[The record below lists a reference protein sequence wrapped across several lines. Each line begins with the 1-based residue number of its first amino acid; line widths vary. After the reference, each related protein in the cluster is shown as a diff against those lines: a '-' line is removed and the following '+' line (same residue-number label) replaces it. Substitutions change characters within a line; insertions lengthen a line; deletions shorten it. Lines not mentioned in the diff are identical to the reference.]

1 MKNDGGIPLTTKE
14 KVLARL
20 KAAEE
25 ILSGEALAQELGV
38 SRTAIWKAI
47 KELEKK
53 GYQIQHLANGYR
65 YQPSD
70 ILDAKEIQE
79 HINQAVDVTVLETSD
94 STMKDAQLAVMEG
107 KESPLL
113 IVADMQ
119 KAPRGRFNRPFFAAK
134 QQGIYMSLL
143 LEPKEQLQELPQY
156 TILMAVAVAEAI
168 DELLGVESQIK
179 WVNDIYLN
187 HKKVVGILS
196 EAMTDV
202 ETNSLKYIIIGMG
215 INFSIPQEKFPEE
228 LREKATS
235 LFSDGKA
242 TTTRNQLIINIWNRF
257 FDLLA
262 EQTTYLDSYRKKS
275 FVLGKKIT
283 FKRKDQLYLGTAV
296 AITDIG
302 ELVVDLGDEKVTLSS
317 GEISLSSIQ

>member
-1 MKNDGGIPLTTKE
+1 MKNDGGIRLTTKE
-14 KVLARL
+14 KILARL

-25 ILSGEALAQELGV
+25 ILSGETLAQELGV

-65 YQPSD
+65 YRPSD
-70 ILDAKEIQE
+70 ILDAKEIQA
-79 HINQAVDVTVLETSD
+79 HIEQPVDVTVLETSV
-94 STMKDAQLAVMEG
+94 STMKDAQLAVMDG
-107 KESPLL
+107 KKSPLL

-119 KAPRGRFNRPFFAAK
+119 EAPRGRFNRPFFAAK

-168 DELLGVESQIK
+168 DEVLGIDSQIK
-179 WVNDIYLN
+179 WVNDIYVN

-215 INFSIPQEKFPEE
+215 INFSIPQEKYPEE
-228 LREKATS
+228 LQEKATS
-235 LFSDGKA
+235 LFPDGEA
-242 TTTRNQLIINIWNRF
+242 TITRNQLIITIWNRF

-262 EQTTYLDSYRKKS
+262 DQEAYLDTYRKKS

-283 FKRKDQLYLGTAV
+283 FKRKEQLYLGTAV
-296 AITDIG
+296 AITDTG
-302 ELVVDLGDEKVTLSS
+302 ELVVDLGNETVTISS

>member
-107 KESPLL
+107 KKSPLL

-215 INFSIPQEKFPEE
+215 INFSIPQENYPEE

-235 LFSDGKA
+235 LFPDGKA

>member
-1 MKNDGGIPLTTKE
+1 MTTKE

-107 KESPLL
+107 KKSPLL

-215 INFSIPQEKFPEE
+215 INFSIPQENYPEE

>member
-1 MKNDGGIPLTTKE
+1 MTTKE

-107 KESPLL
+107 KKSPLL

-187 HKKVVGILS
+187 HRKVVGILS

-215 INFSIPQEKFPEE
+215 INFSIPQEIYPEE

>member
-1 MKNDGGIPLTTKE
+1 MTTKE

-20 KAAEE
+20 KAADEV
-25 ILSGEALAQELGV
+25 LSGEALAQELGV

-70 ILDAKEIQE
+70 ILDAQEIQDQIQ
-79 HINQAVDVTVLETSD
+79 HAVDVTVLDSSV

-107 KESPLL
+107 KSSPLL

-119 KAPRGRFNRPFFAAK
+119 EAPRGRFNRPFFAAK

-168 DELLGVESQIK
+168 DELLGVDSQIK

-187 HKKVVGILS
+187 HKKIVGILS
-196 EAMTDV
+196 EAMTDI
-202 ETNSLKYIIIGMG
+202 ESNSLKYIIIGMG
-215 INFSIPQEKFPEE
+215 INFSIPQENYPEE
-228 LREKATS
+228 LQEKATS
-235 LFSDGKA
+235 LFPDGVA
-242 TTTRNQLIINIWNRF
+242 TTTRNQLIITIWNRF
-257 FDLLA
+257 FALLA
-262 EQTTYLDSYRKKS
+262 DPTTYLDAYRKKS

-283 FKRKDQLYLGTAV
+283 FKRKDQLYVGTAI
-296 AITDIG
+296 AITNVG
-302 ELVVDLGDEKVTLSS
+302 ELVVDLGNETMTLSS

>member
-70 ILDAKEIQE
+70 ILDAKEIHE

-94 STMKDAQLAVMEG
+94 STMKDAQLAAMAG
-107 KESPLL
+107 KKSPLL

-156 TILMAVAVAEAI
+156 TILMAVAVAETI

-215 INFSIPQEKFPEE
+215 INFSIPQENYPEE

-235 LFSDGKA
+235 LFPDGKA

>member
-107 KESPLL
+107 KKSPLL

-119 KAPRGRFNRPFFAAK
+119 EAPRGRFNRPFFAAK

-168 DELLGVESQIK
+168 DELLGGESQIK

-215 INFSIPQEKFPEE
+215 INFSIPQENYPEE

-235 LFSDGKA
+235 LFPDGKA

>member
-1 MKNDGGIPLTTKE
+1 MTTKE

-79 HINQAVDVTVLETSD
+79 HINQTVDVTVLETSD

-107 KESPLL
+107 KKSPLL

-215 INFSIPQEKFPEE
+215 INFSIPQENYPEE

-242 TTTRNQLIINIWNRF
+242 TTTRNHLIINIWNRF

>member
-1 MKNDGGIPLTTKE
+1 MTTKE

-20 KAAEE
+20 KISAEV
-25 ILSGEALAQELGV
+25 LSGEALAQELGV

-47 KELEKK
+47 KELEKR
-53 GYQIQHLANGYR
+53 GYNIQHLANGYR

-70 ILDAKEIQE
+70 ILDAKEILAGIHQPL
-79 HINQAVDVTVLETSD
+79 AVNTLETSA
-94 STMKDAQLAVMEG
+94 STMQDAQLAVAKGE
-107 KESPLL
+107 KSPLL

-119 KAPRGRFNRPFFAAK
+119 EAPRGRFNRPFFAAK

-143 LEPKEQLQELPQY
+143 LEPKEQMQELPQY
-156 TILMAVAVAEAI
+156 TLLMAVAVAEAI
-168 DELLGVESQIK
+168 DQLLEVETQIK

-187 HKKVVGILS
+187 GKKIAGILS

-215 INFSIPQEKFPEE
+215 INFSIPQESYPAD
-228 LREKATS
+228 LQEKATS
-235 LFSDGKA
+235 LYPDGKA
-242 TTTRNQLIINIWNRF
+242 AITRNQLIITIWNRF
-257 FDLLA
+257 FELLA
-262 EQTTYLDSYRKKS
+262 EPSAYLDSYRQKS

-283 FKRKDQLYLGTAV
+283 FKRKDQNYLGTAI
-296 AITDIG
+296 AITDTG
-302 ELVVDLGDEKVTLSS
+302 ELVVDIGNEQMVLSS

>member
-14 KVLARL
+14 KVLTRL

-107 KESPLL
+107 KKSPLL

-143 LEPKEQLQELPQY
+143 LEPEEQLQELPQY

-215 INFSIPQEKFPEE
+215 INFSIPQENYPEE

>member
-107 KESPLL
+107 KKSPLL

-215 INFSIPQEKFPEE
+215 INFSIPQENYPEE

>member
-107 KESPLL
+107 KKSPLL

-215 INFSIPQEKFPEE
+215 INFSIPQENYPDE

>member
-79 HINQAVDVTVLETSD
+79 HINRAVDVTVLETSD

-107 KESPLL
+107 KKSPLL

-215 INFSIPQEKFPEE
+215 INFSIPQENYPEE

>member
-107 KESPLL
+107 KKSPLL

-119 KAPRGRFNRPFFAAK
+119 KAPRGRFNRPFFASK

-215 INFSIPQEKFPEE
+215 INFSIPQENYPEE

-257 FDLLA
+257 FALLA

>member
-107 KESPLL
+107 KKSPLL

-143 LEPKEQLQELPQY
+143 LEPEEQLQELPQY

-215 INFSIPQEKFPEE
+215 INFSIPQENYPEE

>member
-1 MKNDGGIPLTTKE
+1 MTTKE
-14 KVLARL
+14 KVLAQL
-20 KAAEE
+20 KQADR
-25 ILSGEALAQELGV
+25 ILSGEALAQEIGV

-70 ILDAKEIQE
+70 ILDAKEIQTQIQQPIE
-79 HINQAVDVTVLETSD
+79 VTVVETSA
-94 STMKDAQLAVMEG
+94 STMKDAQLAVVEG
-107 KESPLL
+107 KKSPLL

-119 KAPRGRFNRPFFAAK
+119 EAPHGRFNRPFFAAK

-143 LEPKEQLQELPQY
+143 LEPSEQLQELPQY
-156 TILMAVAVAEAI
+156 TVLMAVAVAEAI
-168 DELLGVESQIK
+168 DELLAVDSQIK

-187 HKKVVGILS
+187 QKKVAGILS

-215 INFSIPQEKFPEE
+215 INFSIPQTAYPED
-228 LREKATS
+228 LQAKATS
-235 LFSDGKA
+235 LFPDGKA
-242 TTTRNQLIINIWNRF
+242 SATRNQLIINIWNRF
-257 FDLLA
+257 FALLNDQKTA
-262 EQTTYLDSYRKKS
+262 LESYRKKS

-283 FKRKDQLYLGTAV
+283 FNRQDQNYIGTAV
-296 AITDIG
+296 AITDTG
-302 ELVVDLGDEKVTLSS
+302 ELVVDLGTERMTLSS

>member
-107 KESPLL
+107 KKSPLL

-215 INFSIPQEKFPEE
+215 INFSIPQENYPEE

-283 FKRKDQLYLGTAV
+283 FKRKEQLYLGTAV

>member
-107 KESPLL
+107 KKSPLL

>member
-1 MKNDGGIPLTTKE
+1 
-14 KVLARL
+14 
-20 KAAEE
+20 
-25 ILSGEALAQELGV
+25 
-38 SRTAIWKAI
+38 
-47 KELEKK
+47 
-53 GYQIQHLANGYR
+53 
-65 YQPSD
+65 
-70 ILDAKEIQE
+70 
-79 HINQAVDVTVLETSD
+79 
-94 STMKDAQLAVMEG
+94 
-107 KESPLL
+107 
-113 IVADMQ
+113 
-119 KAPRGRFNRPFFAAK
+119 
-134 QQGIYMSLL
+134 
-143 LEPKEQLQELPQY
+143 
-156 TILMAVAVAEAI
+156 MAVAVAEAI

-215 INFSIPQEKFPEE
+215 INFSIPQENYPEE

-235 LFSDGKA
+235 LFPDGKA

>member
-1 MKNDGGIPLTTKE
+1 MTTKE

-107 KESPLL
+107 KKSPLL

-215 INFSIPQEKFPEE
+215 INFSIPQENYPEE

-235 LFSDGKA
+235 LFPDGKA

>member
-14 KVLARL
+14 KILARL

-79 HINQAVDVTVLETSD
+79 QINQAVDVTVLETSD

-107 KESPLL
+107 KKSPLL

-119 KAPRGRFNRPFFAAK
+119 EAPRGRFNRPFFAAK

-215 INFSIPQEKFPEE
+215 INFSIPQENYPEE